1 MDAVESSRRRWVL
14 ALTSAA
20 SFMTAL
26 DAMVVAAALPS
37 LRDDLHAPVESLQWT
52 VSAYNLCFAVCL
64 MTGSAL
70 GERLG
75 RRRVL
80 AAGLLAFVAG
90 SIGCAL
96 SGTLGWLVA
105 WRAVQGVASALIAP
119 VAMAI
124 LGSTFA
130 GPQRARALGL
140 FGSITGLALIAGPA
154 LGGAVTQGL
163 SWPWVFWI
171 NVPVG
176 LVLAVLV
183 QRRIVE
189 GRGASAPIDMKG
201 ALLLA
206 LAALGVAW
214 ALLRGQAVGWQTLQ
228 AAGSAAAGMAFL
240 AGFVVH
246 CRRVRV
252 PMVAPR
258 LFAGGRLT
266 WALAASA
273 TLYAPLYGTLF
284 MLPQLLESQGG
295 TALAS
300 ALKLL
305 PWTATLFVVAPL
317 AGSLAGR
324 FGERAVASVGLGLQ
338 AVGLGALALWAGH
351 GAPFAVLVPA
361 MILAGV
367 GTSAAMPALQSA
379 AMSSV
384 APTDIGQA
392 SGVFN
397 TVRFFAGFCG
407 IALATEIFVRVA
419 GADGPRPSTA
429 GFGAALGVLA
439 GLSALGVHFASRLA
453 QRNQPRITGQGDRP
467 APR

>member
-1 MDAVESSRRRWVL
+1 MDHLESSRQRWVL

-26 DAMVVAAALPS
+26 DAMVVAAALPA
-37 LRDDLHAPVESLQWT
+37 LRDDLHVPVESLQWT

-96 SGTLGWLVA
+96 SGTLELLVA

-124 LGSTFA
+124 LSSTFA
-130 GPQRARALGL
+130 GPQRARALGI
-140 FGSITGLALIAGPA
+140 FGSITGVALIAGPA

-176 LVLAVLV
+176 LALAFFVR
-183 QRRIVE
+183 RRIVE
-189 GRGASAPIDMKG
+189 GRGASAPIDTTG

-214 ALLRGQAVGWQTLQ
+214 ALLRGQAVGWRTLE
-228 AAGSAAAGMAFL
+228 AAGSAFAGAAFL
-240 AGFVVH
+240 VGFVAH
-246 CRRVRV
+246 CQRVRA
-252 PMVAPR
+252 PMIAPR
-258 LFAGGRLT
+258 IFAGGWLA

-284 MLPQLLESQGG
+284 MLPQLLRSQGG
-295 TALAS
+295 TAFES

-305 PWTATLFVVAPL
+305 PWTATLFLVAPL

-324 FGERAVASVGLGLQ
+324 FGERAVAITGLVLQ
-338 AVGLGALALWAGH
+338 AVGLGALAVWAGN
-351 GAPFAVLVPA
+351 GAPFAALAPA

-384 APTDIGQA
+384 TPPDIGQA

-407 IALATEIFVRVA
+407 IALATETFVRA
-419 GADGPRPSTA
+419 AEADILRSSTA

-439 GLSALGVHFASRLA
+439 GLSVLGVFFASRLA
-453 QRNQPRITGQGDRP
+453 LRRPRVESRSERP
-467 APR
+467 ALE

>member
-1 MDAVESSRRRWVL
+1 MDHVESSRQRWVL

-20 SFMTAL
+20 AFMTAL
-26 DAMVVAAALPS
+26 DAMVVAAALPA

-80 AAGLLAFVAG
+80 AAGLLAFVGG

-96 SGTLGWLVA
+96 SGTLAWLVA
-105 WRAVQGVASALIAP
+105 WRSVQGVASALIAP

-124 LGSTFA
+124 LSSAFA

-140 FGSITGLALIAGPA
+140 FGSITGVALIAGPA

-171 NVPVG
+171 NVPFGIG
-176 LVLAVLV
+176 LAFLV
-183 QRRIVE
+183 QRRIVD
-189 GRGASAPIDMKG
+189 GKGAPAPIDAMG
-201 ALLLA
+201 ALLLVV
-206 LAALGVAW
+206 AALGLAW
-214 ALLRGQAVGWQTLQ
+214 ALLREQVVGWRTLE
-228 AAGSAAAGMAFL
+228 AAGSAAAGAAFL
-240 AGFVVH
+240 AGFVVR
-246 CRRVRV
+246 CQRVSA

-258 LFAGGRLT
+258 LFAGGRLA

-284 MLPQLLESQGG
+284 MLPQLLGSQVG
-295 TALAS
+295 TAFES

-324 FGERAVASVGLGLQ
+324 FGERPVAIAGLGLQ
-338 AVGLGALALWAGH
+338 AVGLGALALGAGN
-351 GAPFAVLVPA
+351 GAPFAVLAPA
-361 MILAGV
+361 MILAGI

-379 AMSSV
+379 AMTSV
-384 APTDIGQA
+384 APPDIGQV

-407 IALATEIFVRVA
+407 IALATETFVRVA
-419 GADGPRPSTA
+419 AAHGVRPLLGA
-429 GFGAALGVLA
+429 FEAALAVLA
-439 GLSALGVHFASRLA
+439 AVSVLGVFFASRLA
-453 QRNQPRITGQGDRP
+453 QRRPRIQGQGALP
-467 APR
+467 ARE

>member
-1 MDAVESSRRRWVL
+1 MDAVESSRQRWVL

-37 LRDDLHAPVESLQWT
+37 LRADLHAPVESLQWT

-183 QRRIVE
+183 RRRIVE

-214 ALLRGQAVGWQTLQ
+214 ALLRGQAVGWRSLE
-228 AAGSAAAGMAFL
+228 AAGSAAAGAVFL

-246 CRRVRV
+246 CRRVRA

-258 LFAGGRLT
+258 LFAGGSLT

-273 TLYAPLYGTLF
+273 TLYAPLYGALF
-284 MLPQLLESQGG
+284 MLPQLMQSQGG
-295 TALAS
+295 NAFES

-305 PWTATLFVVAPL
+305 PWTATLFLVAPL

-324 FGERAVASVGLGLQ
+324 FGERPVAITGLVLQAIGLGLLAMWASQ
-338 AVGLGALALWAGH
+338 GAS
-351 GAPFAVLVPA
+351 FAVLVPA

-367 GTSAAMPALQSA
+367 GTSAVMPALQSA

-384 APTDIGQA
+384 APPDIGQA

-407 IALATEIFVRVA
+407 IALATETFVRFA
-419 GADGPRPSTA
+419 GAEDSRSSTV
-429 GFGAALGVLA
+429 GFGAALGLLA
-439 GLSALGVHFASRLA
+439 GLSVLGVFFASRIA
-453 QRNQPRITGQGDRP
+453 QRRPRVQSQS
-467 APR
+467 

>member
-1 MDAVESSRRRWVL
+1 MDPLESSRQRWVL

-26 DAMVVAAALPS
+26 DAMVVAAALPA
-37 LRDDLHAPVESLQWT
+37 LRDDLHAPVASLQWT

-80 AAGLLAFVAG
+80 VAGLLAFVAG
-90 SIGCAL
+90 SVGCAL
-96 SGTLGWLVA
+96 SGTLQSLVA
-105 WRAVQGVASALIAP
+105 WRSVQGVASALIAP

-124 LGSTFA
+124 LGSTFS
-130 GPQRARALGL
+130 GPQRARALGI
-140 FGSITGLALIAGPA
+140 FGSITGVALICGPA
-154 LGGAVTQGL
+154 LGGGVTQGL

-176 LVLAVLV
+176 LGLAFLV
-183 QRRIVE
+183 WRRIVDAK
-189 GRGASAPIDMKG
+189 GSLASIDTTG

-206 LAALGVAW
+206 LAALGLAW
-214 ALLRGQAVGWQTLQ
+214 ALQRGQLGGWRTPEAV
-228 AAGSAAAGMAFL
+228 GSAAAGAAFL
-240 AGFVVH
+240 SVFVAH
-246 CRRVRV
+246 CRRAVS
-252 PMVAPR
+252 PMVTPR
-258 LFAGGRLT
+258 VFAGGRLG

-273 TLYAPLYGTLF
+273 CLYAPLYGTLF
-284 MLPQLLESQGG
+284 VLPQLLELEGG
-295 TALAS
+295 AAFES

-305 PWTATLFVVAPL
+305 PWTATLFLVAPL

-324 FGERAVASVGLGLQ
+324 YGERALAMVGLGMQ
-338 AVGLGALALWAGH
+338 AVGLGLLALSAGEAASFAALA
-351 GAPFAVLVPA
+351 PA
-361 MILAGV
+361 MVMAGV

-384 APTDIGQA
+384 APSHIGQV

-407 IALATEIFVRVA
+407 IALASASFVQVA
-419 GADGPRPSTA
+419 TTPGARTA
-429 GFGAALGVLA
+429 GLGFEAALAVLA
-439 GLSALGVHFASRLA
+439 ALSVLGVFLASRIA
-453 QRNQPRITGQGDRP
+453 RHTPIIQGQAALP
-467 APR
+467 AHE

>member
-1 MDAVESSRRRWVL
+1 MDPLESSRQRWVL

-26 DAMVVAAALPS
+26 DAMVVAAALPA
-37 LRDDLHAPVESLQWT
+37 LRDDLHAPVASLQWT

-80 AAGLLAFVAG
+80 VAGLLAFVAG
-90 SIGCAL
+90 SVGCAL
-96 SGTLGWLVA
+96 SGTLQWLVA
-105 WRAVQGVASALIAP
+105 WRTVQGVASALIAP

-124 LGSTFA
+124 LGSTFS
-130 GPQRARALGL
+130 GPQRARALGI
-140 FGSITGLALIAGPA
+140 FGSITGVALIFGPA
-154 LGGAVTQGL
+154 LGGAVTQDL

-176 LVLAVLV
+176 LGLAFLV
-183 QRRIVE
+183 WRRIVDAK
-189 GRGASAPIDMKG
+189 GTLASIDTTG

-206 LAALGVAW
+206 LAALGLAW
-214 ALLRGQAVGWQTLQ
+214 ALLRGQVGGWRTPEAV
-228 AAGSAAAGMAFL
+228 GSAAAGAAFL
-240 AGFVVH
+240 AVFVVH
-246 CRRVRV
+246 CRRAAA

-258 LFAGGRLT
+258 LFAGGG
-266 WALAASA
+266 LAWSLASSA
-273 TLYAPLYGTLF
+273 TLYAPLYGNLF
-284 MLPQLLESQGG
+284 MLPQLLVSAGG
-295 TALAS
+295 TAFES

-305 PWTATLFVVAPL
+305 PWTATLFLVAPL
-317 AGSLAGR
+317 AGALAGR
-324 FGERAVASVGLGLQ
+324 FGERAVAVAGLGLQ
-338 AVGLGALALWAGH
+338 AVGLGALALGAGN
-351 GAPFAVLVPA
+351 GASFAALAPA
-361 MILAGV
+361 MVLAGV

-384 APTDIGQA
+384 TPPDIGQA

-407 IALATEIFVRVA
+407 IALASETFVQVAASPGVRPA
-419 GADGPRPSTA
+419 GAA
-429 GFGAALGVLA
+429 FGAALAVLA
-439 GLSALGVHFASRLA
+439 AVSLLGVFLASRLA
-453 QRNQPRITGQGDRP
+453 RRTAPAQRQDALP
-467 APR
+467 ARE